1 MLITNRIILSIL
13 LSLTLAMINP
23 FATLVRAE
31 EPVLKTEA
39 EAKNVAEK
47 MGYVK
52 TSHLSNGQDVYKKED
67 DYITRDIDGS
77 GAWKRANSA
86 FNLSSKATRTG
97 TYNIDLSKR
106 VAE

>member
-1 MLITNRIILSIL
+1 MT
-13 LSLTLAMINP
+13 NP
-23 FATLVRAE
+23 FAISVRAE
-31 EPVLKTEA
+31 EPILKTAA

-52 TSHLSNGQDVYKKED
+52 TGALSDGQAIYKKAD
-67 DYITRDIDGS
+67 DYITRDIDGNNG

-86 FNLSSKATRTG
+86 FNLSSKATRAG
-97 TYNIDLSKR
+97 TYNVDLSKR